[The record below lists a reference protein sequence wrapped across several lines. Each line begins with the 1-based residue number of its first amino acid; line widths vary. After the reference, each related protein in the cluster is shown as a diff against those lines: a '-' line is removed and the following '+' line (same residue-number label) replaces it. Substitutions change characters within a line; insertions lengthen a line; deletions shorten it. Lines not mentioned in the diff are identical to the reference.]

1 MGIVCPDESKRIEI
15 EDFRRMLLSNAAVHR
30 TKAGDEFQNPGKLPA
45 ANRHNRELE
54 EKKVCVTSG
63 VSFLGIAIVN
73 QLLLRGYS
81 VRVIVEKQGVIS
93 SLISIFTP
101 SKLPEKSKDSVD
113 LAIDFRCA
121 SVINACHNSY
131 EDLEKLRE
139 MEISGEMRQSMNTVE
154 AVMARLNDIQSLS
167 QAFSGCRGV
176 FHTASFVDPAG
187 LSGYS
192 KSMVEVEVLVTKNV
206 TQACAITPS
215 VRNCVLTSSLVACVW
230 QDINSSR
237 TIDHDCWSDESICI
251 DKKLWYALGKLKAE
265 RVAWNIARE
274 SGFKLATICP
284 GLVTGP
290 EFISRNPTPT
300 IAYLK
305 GAQEMFRNGLL
316 ATVDVNRLAVEHVLV
331 FEDMKNTSY
340 NRYISFDQVIRSE
353 EELEKLARE
362 TAIDIRTTRSNSRT
376 NSSNIVKLSNAKLCG
391 LMSTIHRC
399 HNEF

>member
-15 EDFRRMLLSNAAVHR
+15 EEFRRMLLSNAAVHR
-30 TKAGDEFQNPGKLPA
+30 TKAGDEIQNPGQLPA
-45 ANRHNRELE
+45 TNRHNRELE

-81 VRVIVEKQGVIS
+81 VRVIVEKQ
-93 SLISIFTP
+93 
-101 SKLPEKSKDSVD
+101 
-113 LAIDFRCA
+113 
-121 SVINACHNSY
+121 

-139 MEISGEMRQSMNTVE
+139 MEISGEMRQSMNTLE
-154 AVMARLNDIQSLS
+154 AVMARLNDIESLS

-176 FHTASFVDPAG
+176 FHTAAFVDPAG

-206 TQACAITPS
+206 SQACAITPS

-230 QDINSSR
+230 QDINSST
-237 TIDHDCWSDESICI
+237 TIDHDCWSDESLCTH
-251 DKKLWYALGKLKAE
+251 KKLWYALGKLKAE
-265 RVAWNIARE
+265 RVACNIARE

-305 GAQEMFRNGLL
+305 GAEEMFRNGVL

-340 NRYISFDQVIRSE
+340 NRYISFDQVVRSE

-362 TAIDIRTTRSNSRT
+362 TGIDIRSMRSNSRT
-376 NSSNIVKLSNAKLCG
+376 NSSNIVKLSNAKLCC

-399 HNEF
+399 HNEI

>member
-15 EDFRRMLLSNAAVHR
+15 EEFRRMLLSNTAVHR
-30 TKAGDEFQNPGKLPA
+30 TKVGDEFRNQGQLPSA
-45 ANRHNRELE
+45 VQHSRELE

-81 VRVIVEKQGVIS
+81 VRVIVEKQ
-93 SLISIFTP
+93 
-101 SKLPEKSKDSVD
+101 
-113 LAIDFRCA
+113 
-121 SVINACHNSY
+121 

-154 AVMARLNDIQSLS
+154 AVMARLNDIESLS
-167 QAFSGCRGV
+167 QAFNGCRGV
-176 FHTASFVDPAG
+176 FHTAAFVDPAG

-192 KSMVEVEVLVTKNV
+192 KSMVEVEVLITKNV

-215 VRNCVLTSSLVACVW
+215 VKNCVLTSSLLACVW

-237 TIDHDCWSDESICI
+237 TIDHDCWSDESICL

-265 RVAWNIARE
+265 RVAWNVARE

-290 EFISRNPTPT
+290 ELLSRNPTPT

-316 ATVDVNRLAVEHVLV
+316 AAVDVHRLALEHVLV
-331 FEDMKNTSY
+331 FEDMKNTGYS
-340 NRYISFDQVIRSE
+340 RYISFDRVIRSE
-353 EELEKLARE
+353 EEFEKLASE
-362 TAIDIRTTRSNSRT
+362 TGIDIRTMRSNSRP
-376 NSSNIVKLSNAKLCG
+376 NSSNIVKLSNAKLCC
-391 LMSTIHRC
+391 LTSAIHRC
-399 HNEF
+399 NSEF